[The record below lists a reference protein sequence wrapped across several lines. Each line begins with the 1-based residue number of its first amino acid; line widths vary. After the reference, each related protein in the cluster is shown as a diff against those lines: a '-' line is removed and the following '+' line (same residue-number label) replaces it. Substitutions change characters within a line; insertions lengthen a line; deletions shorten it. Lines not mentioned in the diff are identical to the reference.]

1 MARGRGILERSSGLC
16 GRVATSYRR
25 RFFAG
30 LPAIEASEPRRV
42 RSGDSTLLRNLRVLL
57 CWVLALRAIGLTP
70 SRGADDPRTAAKDD
84 APTYIFLDAP
94 ADLDALRK
102 KLARPDFVILKGALY
117 DALKAGVKPI
127 APQRRAI
134 VESVAVGGE
143 VLDDLAHL
151 AIDYGVRLAGDE
163 PAWVPIRLDAQIVT
177 GAREGDRD
185 LPIRAA
191 DGGWQVQVKG
201 DGPHR
206 VQVSL
211 SSVVLSAK
219 GSAQGRRLELAI
231 PEAASTKVAIALA
244 ANVSEVA
251 ATGAAGVREPLTVEL
266 IEGAQ
271 RGRVSAFLTPR
282 TTLEIQWKVAADAGA
297 AGPPLVTAQGE
308 IAVEVDR
315 GSIRARSSW
324 EVRSERGSVRR
335 LELRIDPADELVGLE
350 FDGRP
355 VTSDEPGD
363 RGSGVI
369 AVPLAEPLGPGRS
382 GRLTVTTRRALSP
395 ESATRLTYRGVPL
408 LNVVSQSGVLA
419 ISQSGGDPWVSASP
433 GRGLRSIDPR
443 TELPAGLRARPSIV
457 LAYQF
462 VEQPFELGLQ
472 VDPSPPW
479 VRVESRTTVFVE
491 GRRARVDAVFDYSV
505 SRGRVFEIRVS
516 LPEGLTI
523 DAVGPEAVVAA
534 SEILAAAVP
543 GGRRVLAV
551 RLASRASEDGRFT
564 LRLTGRQAIAVGKES
579 EVGLAL
585 PVDSQSRGGLLAVLA
600 ARDVSVALGANPSG
614 APSEFSPAGQD
625 VPASW
630 PWPSEVDPLARSP
643 VLWLRHDDAPHAI
656 AMNVSTLEHIVREE
670 TTLDARIERKR
681 IDVRQETVLRTRH
694 GTLTRVDVAVPPG
707 LDGLWEME
715 GAEVVRRDPLEPGP
729 DGSTRYR
736 LTLGRSAPDLARLRI
751 RIRLPLATALEPD
764 RATRLAIPQL
774 TILDAETSP
783 ARVRVGA
790 EDGID
795 LDGDGPGW
803 SDPKDAGPPTVR
815 EPGPP
820 WRIERAASGPA
831 RVIATAHAFASL
843 PRVVASR
850 LAMRSASDPEGGLRT
865 TATYRLEA
873 HQGSLVVSLPEGAD
887 LVRARVGSEAVAEV
901 ERVAESARV
910 YRIRLPAD
918 VPGPLVVTLDYTQSA
933 AAVAA
938 TGRWGA
944 PKLADGAV
952 IEESTWEVGLPGGVA
967 LAGVPEGW
975 SDENQWFWNSYV
987 FMRRPVTSVR
997 AGPAGDLPR
1006 DGSHAYLFAR
1016 VGGPVDLAPRIVSR
1030 AGLVGFCSGA
1040 VLVLGLVATSAR
1052 RWIRAG
1058 VFLAIALALV
1068 AAVLAPPSVIPLVAQ
1083 SSVLGFVLLAVAAA
1097 TRTRL
1102 DRRRP
1107 AVPRGGE
1114 SSGLG
1119 LSASGTSGRVAVAD
1133 VGSEESTVI
1142 RARVGTTVE
1151 RAPLEAAEN
1160 LPAHVTG

>member
-1 MARGRGILERSSGLC
+1 M
-16 GRVATSYRR
+16 
-25 RFFAG
+25 
-30 LPAIEASEPRRV
+30 
-42 RSGDSTLLRNLRVLL
+42 LRNFRVLL
-57 CWVLALRAIGLTP
+57 CWVLALRAIGPTP

-102 KLARPDFVILKGALY
+102 KLARPDFVILKGTLY

-127 APQRRAI
+127 APQRRAV

-151 AIDYGVRLAGDE
+151 TIDYGVRLAGDE
-163 PAWVPIRLDAQIVT
+163 PAWVPIRLDGQIVT

-206 VQVSL
+206 VQVTL

-251 ATGAAGVREPLTVEL
+251 ATGAAGVREPLAVEL

-282 TTLEIQWKVAADAGA
+282 TTLEIQWKIAADAGA

-308 IAVEVDR
+308 IAIEVDR

-350 FDGRP
+350 CDGRP
-355 VTSDEPGD
+355 VAAGDPGD
-363 RGSGVI
+363 PGSGVI

-382 GRLTVTTRRALSP
+382 CRLTVTTRRALSP

-443 TELPAGLRARPSIV
+443 TELPAALRARPSIV

-479 VRVESRTTVFVE
+479 VRVESRTTVLVE
-491 GRRARVDAVFDYSV
+491 GRRARVDALFDYNV

-516 LPEGLTI
+516 LPDGMTL
-523 DAVGPEAVVAA
+523 DAVGQESIVAA
-534 SEILAAAVP
+534 SETLAAAVP

-551 RLASRASEDGRFT
+551 RLAARASEEGRFT
-564 LRLTGRQAIAVGKES
+564 LRVTGRQAIAGVKTS
-579 EVGLAL
+579 EVGLPH

-600 ARDVSVALGANPSG
+600 ARDVSVSLGPNPSG

-630 PWPSEVDPLARSP
+630 PWPSEVDPGARSP
-643 VLWLRHDDAPHAI
+643 ALWLRHEDAPSTI
-656 AMNVSTLEHIVREE
+656 ALNVAMLEHIVHEV

-681 IDVRQETVLRTRH
+681 IDVRQETSLRSRF
-694 GTLTRVDVAVPPG
+694 GALSRVDVAVPPG
-707 LDGLWEME
+707 LDGLWEVE
-715 GAEVVRRDPLEPGP
+715 GGEVVRRDPLTPGP
-729 DGSTRYR
+729 DGSARYR
-736 LTLGRSAPDLARLRI
+736 LTLSRATPDLAGLRI
-751 RIRLPLATALEPD
+751 RIRQPLATALEPD
-764 RATRLAIPQL
+764 RATRLSIPRL
-774 TILDAETSP
+774 TILDVEPSP

-795 LDGDGPGW
+795 LSGDDPGW
-803 SDPKDAGPPTVR
+803 SDPKDDGLLAVR
-815 EPGPP
+815 EPGPR
-820 WRIERAASGPA
+820 WRLERTANTPA
-831 RVIATAHAFASL
+831 RVVATAHAFAAL
-843 PRVVASR
+843 PRLVASR
-850 LAMRSASDPEGGLRT
+850 LSLRSASDSDGGLRT
-865 TATYRLEA
+865 TATYRLEE
-873 HQGSLVVSLPEGAD
+873 HEGSLVVSLPTGAEW
-887 LVRARVGSEAVAEV
+887 VRARVGTEAVAEV
-901 ERVAESARV
+901 ERVAKPAEV
-910 YRIRLPAD
+910 YRIKLPAD
-918 VPGPLVVTLDYTQSA
+918 AGGPLVVTLDYTQA
-933 AAVAA
+933 AASVAA

-952 IEESTWEVGLPGGVA
+952 VEESSWEVRLPGGAA

-987 FMRRPVTSVR
+987 FMRRPVAAVR
-997 AGPAGDLPR
+997 PGPVEDFPR

-1016 VGGPVDLAPRIVSR
+1016 VGGPVDLLPTIVSR
-1030 AGLVGFCSGA
+1030 AGLVGGCSGA
-1040 VLVLGLVATSAR
+1040 VLVLGLIAMSVR
-1052 RWIRAG
+1052 RWVRAG
-1058 VFLAIALALV
+1058 VFLTLVLALG
-1068 AAVLAPPSVIPLVAQ
+1068 AAVVAPPSVIPLAAQ
-1083 SSVLGFVLLAVAAA
+1083 SSALGFVLLAVAAA
-1097 TRTRL
+1097 TRARL

-1107 AVPRGGE
+1107 AVSRGAE
-1114 SSGLG
+1114 SSGFG
-1119 LSASGTSGRVAVAD
+1119 VGASAASGRSAVAEL
-1133 VGSEESTVI
+1133 GSEQSTVI
-1142 RARVGTTVE
+1142 RNRVGTTVE
-1151 RAPLEAAEN
+1151 RAPVEAPEN
-1160 LPAHVTG
+1160 LPASVTG

>member
-1 MARGRGILERSSGLC
+1 M
-16 GRVATSYRR
+16 
-25 RFFAG
+25 
-30 LPAIEASEPRRV
+30 
-42 RSGDSTLLRNLRVLL
+42 LL
-57 CWVLALRAIGLTP
+57 CWVVALRAIGPTP
-70 SRGADDPRTAAKDD
+70 SRGAEDPRSAAKDD

-94 ADLDALRK
+94 ADLDAMRK
-102 KLARPDFVILKGALY
+102 KLARPDFVILKGTLY
-117 DALKAGVKPI
+117 DALKAGAKPG
-127 APQRRAI
+127 APQRRVV
-134 VESVAVGGE
+134 VESVAVGGD

-151 AIDYGVRLAGDE
+151 TIDYGVRLAGDE

-177 GAREGDRD
+177 AAREGDRD

-191 DGGWQVQVKG
+191 DGGWQVQLNG
-201 DGPHR
+201 TGPHR
-206 VQVSL
+206 VQVAL

-231 PEAASTKVAIALA
+231 SEAASTKVAITLA
-244 ANVSEVA
+244 PNVSEVA
-251 ATGAAGVREPLTVEL
+251 ATGATGVREPLTVEL

-282 TTLEIQWKVAADAGA
+282 TTLDIQWKVAADAGA

-335 LELRIDPADELVGLE
+335 LDLRIDPADELVGLE
-350 FDGRP
+350 FDGRA
-355 VTSDEPGD
+355 VTSDDFGD
-363 RGSGVI
+363 AGSGVI

-408 LNVVSQSGVLA
+408 LNVASQSGVLA

-443 TELPAGLRARPSIV
+443 TELPPGLRARPSIV

-462 VEQPFELGLQ
+462 VEQPFELGIQ

-491 GRRARVDAVFDYSV
+491 GRRARVDALFDYIV

-516 LPEGLTI
+516 LPDGLTI
-523 DAVGPEAVVAA
+523 DAAGPESVVAA
-534 SEILAAAVP
+534 SEILAAAAP

-551 RLASRASEDGRFT
+551 RLASKASEEGRFT
-564 LRLTGRQAIAVGKES
+564 LRVAGRQTIAGAKEAD
-579 EVGLAL
+579 VGL
-585 PVDSQSRGGLLAVLA
+585 PRPIDSQSRGGLLAVLA
-600 ARDVSVALGANPSG
+600 ARDVSVVPGPKPAGV
-614 APSEFSPAGQD
+614 PSEFSPAGQD

-630 PWPSEVDPLARSP
+630 PWPSEIDAAARSP
-643 VLWLRHDDAPHAI
+643 VLWLRHDDAPRGI
-656 AMNVSTLEHIVREE
+656 ALNVSTLEHIVREE
-670 TTLDARIERKR
+670 TTLDARVERNR
-681 IDVRQETVLRTRH
+681 IDVRQETALRTRY
-694 GTLTRVDVAVPPG
+694 GSLTRVDVSVAPG
-707 LDGLWEME
+707 LDGMWEVE
-715 GAEVVRRDPLEPGP
+715 GAEIARRDPLAPGP
-729 DGSTRYR
+729 DGSARYR
-736 LTLGRSAPDLARLRI
+736 LTLSRSAPDLARLRI
-751 RIRLPLATALEPD
+751 RIRQPLATALEPD
-764 RATRLAIPQL
+764 RSTRLTIPQL
-774 TILDAETSP
+774 SILDAESSP

-803 SDPKDAGPPTVR
+803 SDPKDVGMPEVR
-815 EPGPP
+815 EPGHP

-831 RVIATAHAFASL
+831 RVFATAHAFASL
-843 PRVVASR
+843 PRLVASSLSLR
-850 LAMRSASDPEGGLRT
+850 TASDPDGGLRT

-873 HQGSLVVSLPEGAD
+873 RQGSLVLSLPEGAEW
-887 LVRARVGSEAVAEV
+887 VRARAGAEAVAEV
-901 ERVAESARV
+901 ERVAESARM
-910 YRIRLPAD
+910 YRVKLPAD
-918 VPGPLVVTLDYTQSA
+918 VAGPIEVTLDYTQPA
-933 AAVAA
+933 ASIAA

-952 IEESTWEVGLPGGVA
+952 VEESSWEVRLPSGVA
-967 LAGVPEGW
+967 LAGVPRGW

-987 FMRRPVTSVR
+987 FMRRPVPGVR
-997 AGPAGDLPR
+997 PGPVEDAPH

-1016 VGGPVDLAPRIVSR
+1016 VGGPVDLVPRLVSR
-1030 AGLVGFCSGA
+1030 AGLVGGCSGA
-1040 VLVLGLVATSAR
+1040 VLILGLIATSVR
-1052 RWIRAG
+1052 RWFRASM
-1058 VFLAIALALV
+1058 FIALAL
-1068 AAVLAPPSVIPLVAQ
+1068 ALFGAVIAPPSVIPLVAQ
-1083 SSVLGFVLLAVAAA
+1083 SSVLGFILLAVAAT

-1107 AVPRGGE
+1107 AVLRGGE
-1114 SSGLG
+1114 SSGLSLG
-1119 LSASGTSGRVAVAD
+1119 ASATSGRLAVAD

-1142 RARVGTTVE
+1142 RARVGTTVD
-1151 RAPLEAAEN
+1151 RAPVEAPEN